1 MNSAEKELNYFW
13 QSDNEPMKYKHI
25 FFDLDHTLWDF
36 ETNSVNALK
45 QLYETE
51 KLLERGIVN
60 FDNFHRRYKYIN
72 DRYWAKYHH
81 GHATKAQV
89 RVNRFLDAL
98 HEFGVKDADLAER
111 MAQGYLDISPK
122 LNALFP
128 DTVEVLQY
136 LQSKYTLHLITNGFA
151 EVQWIK
157 LEHSGLRPFFEHIV
171 ISEEVGTQKPNK
183 EIFEIAMQRANTVVD
198 ACIMIGDNFN
208 TDILGAKNAGM
219 DQIFFNPKKD
229 RVRDT
234 VTHVI
239 TELKELKKIL

>member
-1 MNSAEKELNYFW
+1 
-13 QSDNEPMKYKHI
+13 
-25 FFDLDHTLWDF
+25 
-36 ETNSVNALK
+36 
-45 QLYETE
+45 
-51 KLLERGIVN
+51 
-60 FDNFHRRYKYIN
+60 
-72 DRYWAKYHH
+72 
-81 GHATKAQV
+81 V

-183 EIFEIAMQRANTVVD
+183 EIFEIAMQRANTTVD

-219 DQIFFNPKKD
+219 DQIFFNPKMD

-239 TELKELKKIL
+239 TELKELKEIL